1 MNRTIHFKPFRMN
14 TITVSEL
21 RSNLKDILEEV
32 KQGKEYQITQRG
44 KIIVSLVKANAN
56 EDFLNRIDSYRNG
69 GIEITGDIVNAPLKE
84 FDYVDDSMY
93 GFPSNNPSIAA
104 EPDA

>member
-1 MNRTIHFKPFRMN
+1 MK

-21 RSNLKDILEEV
+21 RKNLKKILEEV
-32 KQGKEYQITQRG
+32 KQGKEYHITQRG
-44 KIIVSLVKANAN
+44 EVIVSLIKANLN
-56 EDFLNRIDSYRNG
+56 EKEDFLNRIEGYRTG
-69 GIEITGDIVNAPLKE
+69 GIKITGDIVNAPLKE

-93 GFPSNNPSIAA
+93 DNPPYNTSIAA

>member
-1 MNRTIHFKPFRMN
+1 MK

-21 RSNLKDILEEV
+21 RSNLKNILEEV
-32 KQGKEYQITQRG
+32 KQGIEYHVTQRG
-44 KIIVSLVKANAN
+44 KVIVSLVKTVAN
-56 EDFLNRIDSYRNG
+56 EDFLKRIEGYRNG
-69 GIEITGDIVNAPLKE
+69 GIEITGDIVDTPLKE

-93 GFPSNNPSIAA
+93 GKGNTSIAA